1 VSDLTLDTSAIGQA
15 TSSRPAEL
23 RKQELKEQSP
33 ENKKEEEEQAAKKK
47 RGRRGHR
54 RPKRRFRSDRPE
66 RMNIAGEQMVRNDI
80 VARDEGEAE
89 RTLNRRDKDG
99 APYIYIGGV
108 KYRPIE
114 RYHQFILGRIQVR
127 NQPTTKRRT
136 VGRPHR

>member
-1 VSDLTLDTSAIGQA
+1 MSDLILNTSAIGRA

-23 RKQELKEQSP
+23 RKQEQEEQSP
-33 ENKKEEEEQAAKKK
+33 ENKKEEEERAAKKK
-47 RGRRGHR
+47 RGRRGRR

-66 RMNIAGEQMVRNDI
+66 RMNIGGEQMVRNDI

-99 APYIYIGGV
+99 APYLYIGGV

-114 RYHQFILGRIQVR
+114 RYHRFMLGRIQVR
-127 NQPTTKRRT
+127 NQPPTRR
-136 VGRPHR
+136 GHR